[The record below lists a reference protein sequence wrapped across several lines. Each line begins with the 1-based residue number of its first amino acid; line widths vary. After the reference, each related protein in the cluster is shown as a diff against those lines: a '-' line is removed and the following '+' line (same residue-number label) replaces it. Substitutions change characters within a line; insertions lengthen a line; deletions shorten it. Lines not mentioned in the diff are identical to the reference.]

1 MSEKTEVFDF
11 VRLRVRMR
19 VERLLAVHEHWHVRV
34 MTDVVADAAHDGAS
48 NLAETARAHDDVADL
63 LFLRERAE
71 KLARLL
77 VVGDESAGD
86 LTTQQ
91 E

>member
-1 MSEKTEVFDF
+1 
-11 VRLRVRMR
+11 MR

-34 MTDVVADAAHDGAS
+34 MTDVVADAAHDGTS
-48 NLAETARAHDDVADL
+48 NLAEPARAHDDVGDL
-63 LFLRERAE
+63 LFLRERTE
-71 KLARLL
+71 ELAWLL
-77 VVGDESAGD
+77 VVGDEAAGD